1 MALVTFAE
9 EHRSAT
15 AGRTIGDLI
24 EVVTGVDAMRH
35 RFLQV
40 QHAAASQVRIFVT
53 APFVAVPPGE
63 NPAEHAA
70 IDRGVRSGWSSTG
83 QPCPAPGM
91 VAEIVDSLRY
101 GVQIRVAQTLPMK
114 LVLADAD
121 LGLVPLAIQ
130 AGAEPGAVLL
140 QRSGLLAALD
150 ALFETTWRQA
160 YPLELSKL
168 DSDVIVE
175 ARRGRADGA
184 GPQAAR
190 RC

>member
-1 MALVTFAE
+1 
-9 EHRSAT
+9 
-15 AGRTIGDLI
+15 
-24 EVVTGVDAMRH
+24 
-35 RFLQV
+35 
-40 QHAAASQVRIFVT
+40 
-53 APFVAVPPGE
+53 
-63 NPAEHAA
+63 
-70 IDRGVRSGWSSTG
+70 
-83 QPCPAPGM
+83 M

-130 AGAEPGAVLL
+130 AGAAPGAVLL

-168 DSDVIVE
+168 DSDVVVE
-175 ARRGRADGA
+175 ADADEPTELDRKLLGAAAGGPHRSGRRHPARPLAAHPAEKAALSDGPDRGRVAA
-184 GPQAAR
+184 AAR
-190 RC
+190 VARGT